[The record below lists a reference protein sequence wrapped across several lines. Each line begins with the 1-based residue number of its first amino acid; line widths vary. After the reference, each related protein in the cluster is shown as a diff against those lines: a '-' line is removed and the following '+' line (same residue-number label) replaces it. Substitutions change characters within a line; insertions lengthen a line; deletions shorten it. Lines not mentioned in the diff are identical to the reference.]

1 MSVQDKVVVVTG
13 ASSGIGEAT
22 VKELVSQ
29 GAKVVFGARRQEK
42 LALVAQTL
50 PNDSYAYQ
58 TVDVTD
64 FSQVEALIQ
73 LAVKKFGKVDALYN
87 NAGIMPM
94 EPLSSGDRQAWQQML
109 DVNVMGVLNGISAVL
124 PIMHQQ
130 GYGHIL
136 TTDSLAGYRVYPNAA
151 VYSGTKYAVRAIME
165 GLRREEIKHN
175 IRTTVV
181 APGMVNTELY
191 KSIPD
196 EKTAQNLVDTWNEPD
211 HSLLPSDVA
220 KAVAYVIGTPQR
232 VSINEFN
239 IRPTVEF

>member
-136 TTDSLAGYRVYPNAA
+136 TTDSLAGYRVYPNVA